1 MNFKRVLVYFVFLL
15 NLTLTSIYILF
26 DIIGYEFLNNWDL
39 TLILI
44 YDLFTFIVLGEI
56 IKKKNKNR

>member
-56 IKKKNKNR
+56 IKKKNENR